1 MARYCRCLGLRLAGK
16 ELVQIGLEGRGQTV
30 GRELG
35 DIRIQ
40 AAGNP
45 GYWAQDKE
53 TSFVRFKRVSYF
65 SDTRVRISGARGDCH
80 SVPYRS
86 LWTCHF
92 FIFLIIRLHIHVSL
106 AEKSTWLRTRWSG
119 VRISPGAPF
128 FNGLSYIS
136 RNHIS

>member
-65 SDTRVRISGARGDCH
+65 SDKQYLFWGTKGDCH

-86 LWTCHF
+86 LRACD
-92 FIFLIIRLHIHVSL
+92 
-106 AEKSTWLRTRWSG
+106 
-119 VRISPGAPF
+119 F
-128 FNGLSYIS
+128 FNFL
-136 RNHIS
+136 NN